1 MSGRARAL
9 AGLAVVVAG
18 GLAAG
23 GGYALHATTRDDST
37 PVAAAT
43 QNPTAAPTGSP
54 TPTPAPVPSVTPT
67 PTPTPSPTP
76 TPPPKA
82 TATPSARPTATTR
95 YYAYPAPTKRYDGL
109 YFVAA
114 KAVPE
119 GGGSRSAEAEA
130 RAKDGDGTI
139 FVTSVDWGDGTSDGG
154 ESNPP
159 SCPAYPS
166 PTAQPAPY
174 RPHPDDRTFTRS
186 HTYAQQGTYTITI
199 HIRSVNADCRPH
211 GPKTETAD
219 ATLRSVSVS

>member
-23 GGYALHATTRDDST
+23 GGYALHAATKDDST
-37 PVAAAT
+37 PAAAT
-43 QNPTAAPTGSP
+43 APAATQSPAAAPTQE
-54 TPTPAPVPSVTPT
+54 PT
-67 PTPTPSPTP
+67 PTPTVTP
-76 TPPPKA
+76 TPALTPTA
-82 TATPSARPTATTR
+82 TLTPSASPSAKPTVKPTATTR
-95 YYAYPAPTKRYDGL
+95 YYAYPAPTKKYDGL

-114 KAVPE
+114 KAVPSND
-119 GGGSRSAEAEA
+119 GSHGAEAEA
-130 RAKDGDGTI
+130 RAADGDGTI

-154 ESNPP
+154 EPNPP

-186 HTYAQQGTYTITI
+186 HTYARPGQYTITI

-219 ATLRSVSVS
+219 ATLRSVSIS